1 MTPLG
6 SCMLPLLVLPLAD
19 ASPPTRPSA
28 VVLKESRGE
37 SGEWVLFDCTNKL
50 CAYKMMH
57 AECYARL
64 VSWGGVS
71 KAPYHARCHP
81 SPPRPANP
89 SHTASTQP
97 CVVIRTQPQLIEP
110 TQLRTLTTQLQP

>member
-64 VSWGGVS
+64 VSWGGGGS
-71 KAPYHARCHP
+71 
-81 SPPRPANP
+81 PRPPITHAATL
-89 SHTASTQP
+89 HHLA
-97 CVVIRTQPQLIEP
+97 QL
-110 TQLRTLTTQLQP
+110 TLATPLQPNPVWLLEPNHSL